1 VLGHAYG
8 QRVTMRELSTRMIE
22 AVLDGEGL
30 QGVAELAAAE
40 AGGPVAIVLPPRGL
54 AARAPGGGELN
65 GLAEYAKARVADTKA
80 TAADPI
86 ALERSIEAGGQ
97 VVGVVLLLEGQSED
111 GDQPVLVDREEVL
124 RAAALA
130 ALAEVAVA
138 DAREDAERKM
148 RGGLIEELR
157 SHEVASAEATSK
169 AARLGCD
176 LARGAIALVAE
187 IESASPSHATALVE
201 AEYEGSLAELADGR
215 LYAILPARGA
225 ITLVAE
231 IESASPSHAT
241 ALVEAEYEGSLAEL
255 ADGRLYAILPAR
267 GGDDAPEKTLQ
278 AAGRIAGRLRKHGM
292 AAVSS
297 FYPDPGELHRAIR
310 EAELV
315 LDVIT
320 REPEIAEALEEGIA
334 ASGVYRLLFRALIS
348 DPGEVRSFYRDTV
361 EPLVRYDNQYRSD
374 LLGTLEEYLAS
385 DCNMNAT
392 ARAIFAHRHTV
403 AYRLERVKE
412 LTGLDPQISEDR
424 ERLGLGIKAYRILAP
439 ALPR

>member
-1 VLGHAYG
+1 
-8 QRVTMRELSTRMIE
+8 MIE

-54 AARAPGGGELN
+54 AARAAGGGELN
-65 GLAEYAKARVADTKA
+65 GLAEYAKARLADSE
-80 TAADPI
+80 AAAPDRL

-97 VVGVVLLLEGQSED
+97 RVGVVLLLEDDSDED
-111 GDQPVLVDREEVL
+111 EPPVKVDREEVL

-138 DAREDAERKM
+138 DAREEAERKL

-157 SHEVASAEATSK
+157 SLEIDAAEATSK

-176 LARGAIALVAE
+176 LSRGAIALVAE

-201 AEYEGSLAELADGR
+201 AEYEGSLAELA
-215 LYAILPARGA
+215 
-225 ITLVAE
+225 E
-231 IESASPSHAT
+231 
-241 ALVEAEYEGSLAEL
+241 
-255 ADGRLYAILPAR
+255 GRLYAILPAR
-267 GGDDAPEKTLQ
+267 GGDEAPGRTLQ
-278 AAGRIAGRLRKHGM
+278 AAGRVANRLGKHGL

-297 FYPDPGELHRAIR
+297 FYPDPGELNRAIK

-315 LDVIT
+315 LDVIS
-320 REPEIAEALEEGIA
+320 REPQIAGALEEGIA
-334 ASGVYRLLFRALIS
+334 ASGVFRLLFRALIS
-348 DPGEVRSFYRDTV
+348 DPDEVRSFYRDTV

-374 LLGTLEEYLAS
+374 LLGTIEEYLAS

>member
-1 VLGHAYG
+1 
-8 QRVTMRELSTRMIE
+8 MRELSTRMIE
-22 AVLDGEGL
+22 AVLDGQGL

-54 AARAPGGGELN
+54 AARAPWGGELN
-65 GLAEYAKARVADTKA
+65 GLAEYAKARVADTAA
-80 TAADPI
+80 TTPDAI

-97 VVGVVLLLEGQSED
+97 TVGVVLLLDEPIPD
-111 GDQPVLVDREEVL
+111 GGEAVLVDREEVL

-157 SHEVASAEATSK
+157 DREVETAEATSK

-176 LARGAIALVAE
+176 LARGALALVAE
-187 IESASPSHATALVE
+187 IESASPSHA
-201 AEYEGSLAELADGR
+201 S
-215 LYAILPARGA
+215 
-225 ITLVAE
+225 
-231 IESASPSHAT
+231 

-267 GGDDAPEKTLQ
+267 GGDDAPETTLRS
-278 AAGRIAGRLRKHGM
+278 AGRIAKRLRRHGM

-315 LDVIT
+315 LDVVT

-348 DPGEVRSFYRDTV
+348 DPDEVRSFYRDTV
-361 EPLVRYDNQYRSD
+361 EPLVRYDDQYRSD

-403 AYRLERVKE
+403 AYRLDRVKE

>member
-1 VLGHAYG
+1 VN
-8 QRVTMRELSTRMIE
+8 TRELSTRMIE

-30 QGVAELAAAE
+30 RGVAELASAE
-40 AGGPVAIVLPPRGL
+40 AGGPVAIVLPARGL
-54 AARAPGGGELN
+54 AARAPGTDSLN
-65 GLAEYAKARVADTKA
+65 GLTEYVRARVADTE
-80 TAADPI
+80 AASPHPI

-97 VVGVVLLLEGQSED
+97 TVGVVLLLQGESGNGEPAVLI
-111 GDQPVLVDREEVL
+111 DQEEVL

-138 DAREDAERKM
+138 DAREEAERRM

-157 SHEVASAEATSK
+157 SREIDSAEATSK

-187 IESASPSHATALVE
+187 IDSTSPSHATALVE
-201 AEYEGSLAELADGR
+201 TEYEGSLAELADGR

-225 ITLVAE
+225 
-231 IESASPSHAT
+231 
-241 ALVEAEYEGSLAEL
+241 
-255 ADGRLYAILPAR
+255 
-267 GGDDAPEKTLQ
+267 DDAPEKTLQ
-278 AAGRIAGRLRKHGM
+278 GVGRIAKRLRKHGT
-292 AAVSS
+292 AAISS

-315 LDVIT
+315 LEVIS
-320 REPEIAEALEEGIA
+320 REPRIAEALEEGIA
-334 ASGVYRLLFRALIS
+334 ASGVYLLLFRALIS
-348 DPGEVRSFYRDTV
+348 DPEEVRSFYRDTV

-403 AYRLERVKE
+403 AYRLERVKD

>member
-1 VLGHAYG
+1 M
-8 QRVTMRELSTRMIE
+8 TMRELSTQMIE

-30 QGVAELAAAE
+30 QGVAELAAVE

-65 GLAEYAKARVADTKA
+65 GLAEYAKARVADTRA
-80 TAADPI
+80 TAPDPI
-86 ALERSIEAGGQ
+86 AMERSIVAGGQ
-97 VVGVVLLLEGQSED
+97 IVGVVLLLDLGSGD
-111 GDQPVLVDREEVL
+111 GGQPVLVDREEVL

-138 DAREDAERKM
+138 DAREEAERKL

-157 SHEVASAEATSK
+157 EREVESAGATSK
-169 AARLGCD
+169 AVRLGCD

-187 IESASPSHATALVE
+187 ISSASPSHATALVE
-201 AEYEGSLAELADGR
+201 AEYEGSLAEL
-215 LYAILPARGA
+215 
-225 ITLVAE
+225 V
-231 IESASPSHAT
+231 
-241 ALVEAEYEGSLAEL
+241 
-255 ADGRLYAILPAR
+255 DGRLYAILPAR
-267 GGDDAPEKTLQ
+267 GGDDAPERTLQ
-278 AAGRIAGRLRKHGM
+278 AAGRIANRLRKHGV

-297 FYPDPGELHRAIR
+297 FYPDPGELHRAIK

-315 LDVIT
+315 LDVVT
-320 REPEIAEALEEGIA
+320 REPEIAEALDEGIA

-348 DPGEVRSFYRDTV
+348 DPDEVIRFYRDTV

-424 ERLGLGIKAYRILAP
+424 ERLGLGIKAYRTLAP

>member
-1 VLGHAYG
+1 M
-8 QRVTMRELSTRMIE
+8 TMRELSTRMIE
-22 AVLDGEGL
+22 AVLDGDGL

-65 GLAEYAKARVADTKA
+65 GLAEYAKARVADTDA
-80 TAADPI
+80 TSPDPI
-86 ALERSIEAGGQ
+86 ALERTIEAGGQ
-97 VVGVVLLLEGQSED
+97 VVGIVMLIEQSEN
-111 GDQPVLVDREEVL
+111 GAETVLVDREEVL

-138 DAREDAERKM
+138 DAREEAERKM

-157 SHEVASAEATSK
+157 SREIETAEVTSK

-187 IESASPSHATALVE
+187 ISSASPSHATALVE
-201 AEYEGSLAELADGR
+201 GEYEGSLAELAEGR
-215 LYAILPARGA
+215 LYA
-225 ITLVAE
+225 V
-231 IESASPSHAT
+231 
-241 ALVEAEYEGSLAEL
+241 
-255 ADGRLYAILPAR
+255 LPAR
-267 GGDDAPEKTLQ
+267 GGDDAPERTLQ
-278 AAGRIAGRLRKHGM
+278 AAGRIATRLRKHGT

-297 FYPDPGELHRAIR
+297 FYPDPGELHRAIK

-315 LDVIT
+315 LDVVA
-320 REPEIAEALEEGIA
+320 REPEIAEALDEGIA

-348 DPGEVRSFYRDTV
+348 DPDEVRSFYRDTV
-361 EPLVRYDNQYRSD
+361 EPLVRYDTQYRSD

-392 ARAIFAHRHTV
+392 ARTIFAHRHTV
-403 AYRLERVKE
+403 AYRLDRVKE

>member
-1 VLGHAYG
+1 
-8 QRVTMRELSTRMIE
+8 MRELSTRMIE

-65 GLAEYAKARVADTKA
+65 GLAEYAKARIAETEA
-80 TAADPI
+80 SAPHPI

-97 VVGVVLLLEGQSED
+97 VVGVVLLLESDSEN
-111 GDQPVLVDREEVL
+111 GEVPVLVDCDEVL
-124 RAAALA
+124 RAASLA

-138 DAREDAERKM
+138 DARDDAERKL

-157 SHEVASAEATSK
+157 TREIETAEATSK

-187 IESASPSHATALVE
+187 IESASPSHATALLE
-201 AEYEGSLAELADGR
+201 AEYEGSLAELA
-215 LYAILPARGA
+215 
-225 ITLVAE
+225 E
-231 IESASPSHAT
+231 
-241 ALVEAEYEGSLAEL
+241 
-255 ADGRLYAILPAR
+255 GRLYAILPAR

-278 AAGRIAGRLRKHGM
+278 AAGRIAGRLRRHGM

-297 FYPDPGELHRAIR
+297 FYPDPGELHRAIK

-315 LDVIT
+315 LDVIA
-320 REPEIAEALEEGIA
+320 REPEIAEALDEGIA

-348 DPGEVRSFYRDTV
+348 DPEEVRSFYRDTV

-412 LTGLDPQISEDR
+412 LSGLDPQISEDR

>member
-1 VLGHAYG
+1 
-8 QRVTMRELSTRMIE
+8 MRELSTRMIE

-40 AGGPVAIVLPPRGL
+40 AGAPVAIVLPPRGL
-54 AARAPGGGELN
+54 SARAPGGRELN
-65 GLAEYAKARVADTKA
+65 GLAEYAKARVAETDV
-80 TAADPI
+80 AAPERI
-86 ALERSIEAGGQ
+86 ALERSIEAGGRI
-97 VVGVVLLLEGQSED
+97 VGIVLLLESKSPG
-111 GDQPVLVDREEVL
+111 GAPVLIDRDEVL

-138 DAREDAERKM
+138 DAREEAERQM

-157 SHEVASAEATSK
+157 SREIDTAETTTK

-176 LARGAIALVAE
+176 LGRGAIALVAE
-187 IESASPSHATALVE
+187 IDSASPSHATALVE
-201 AEYEGSLAELADGR
+201 AEYEGSLAELA
-215 LYAILPARGA
+215 
-225 ITLVAE
+225 E
-231 IESASPSHAT
+231 
-241 ALVEAEYEGSLAEL
+241 
-255 ADGRLYAILPAR
+255 GRLYAILPAR

-278 AAGRIAGRLRKHGM
+278 GAGRIANRLRKLGV

-297 FYPDPGELHRAIR
+297 FYPDPGELHRAIK

-320 REPEIAEALEEGIA
+320 REPEIAEALDEGIA

-348 DPGEVRSFYRDTV
+348 DPDEVRSFYRDTV
-361 EPLVRYDNQYRSD
+361 EPLVRYDDQYRSE
-374 LLGTLEEYLAS
+374 LLGTLEEYLTS

-392 ARAIFAHRHTV
+392 ARGIFAHRHTV

>member
-1 VLGHAYG
+1 M
-8 QRVTMRELSTRMIE
+8 TMRELSTRMIE

-54 AARAPGGGELN
+54 AARAPGGPELN
-65 GLAEYAKARVADTKA
+65 GLAEYAKARVADAEA
-80 TAADPI
+80 TAPDSI
-86 ALERSIEAGGQ
+86 GLERSIEAGGQ
-97 VVGVVLLLEGQSED
+97 TVGVVLLLNDGSED
-111 GDQPVLVDREEVL
+111 GAPSVRVDRDEVL

-130 ALAEVAVA
+130 ALAEIAVA
-138 DAREDAERKM
+138 DAREEAERTL

-157 SHEVASAEATSK
+157 SRQIDTAEVTSK

-176 LARGAIALVAE
+176 LGRGAIALVAE
-187 IESASPSHATALVE
+187 IDSASPSHATALLE
-201 AEYEGSLAELADGR
+201 AEYEGALAELSEGR
-215 LYAILPARGA
+215 LYAILPAKGA
-225 ITLVAE
+225 DE
-231 IESASPSHAT
+231 
-241 ALVEAEYEGSLAEL
+241 
-255 ADGRLYAILPAR
+255 
-267 GGDDAPEKTLQ
+267 APERTLQ
-278 AAGRIAGRLRKHGM
+278 AAGRIASRLREHGL

-297 FYPDPGELHRAIR
+297 FYPDPGELGRAIR

-315 LDVIT
+315 LAVIT
-320 REPEIAEALEEGIA
+320 REPQIADALEEGIA

-348 DPGEVRSFYRDTV
+348 DPEEVRTFYRDTV
-361 EPLVRYDNQYRSD
+361 EPLVRYDTQYRSD

-403 AYRLERVKE
+403 AYRLERVRE
-412 LTGLDPQISEDR
+412 LTGLDPQLSEDR

>member
-1 VLGHAYG
+1 
-8 QRVTMRELSTRMIE
+8 MRELSTRMIE

-40 AGGPVAIVLPPRGL
+40 AGCPVAIVLPPRGL
-54 AARAPGGGELN
+54 AARAPDGGELN
-65 GLAEYAKARVADTKA
+65 GLAEYAKARVAE
-80 TAADPI
+80 TAASAPDPI
-86 ALERSIEAGGQ
+86 VLERSIEAGGQ
-97 VVGVVLLLEGQSED
+97 IVGVVLLLDEAAGD
-111 GDQPVLVDREEVL
+111 GDEPVLIDRDEVL

-130 ALAEVAVA
+130 ALAAVAVT
-138 DAREDAERKM
+138 DAREEAERKM

-157 SHEVASAEATSK
+157 SHEVNTAEATSK

-201 AEYEGSLAELADGR
+201 GEYD
-215 LYAILPARGA
+215 
-225 ITLVAE
+225 
-231 IESASPSHAT
+231 
-241 ALVEAEYEGSLAEL
+241 GSLAEL

-267 GGDDAPEKTLQ
+267 GGDDAPETTLR
-278 AAGRIAGRLRKHGM
+278 AAGRIANRLRKHGM

-297 FYPDPGELHRAIR
+297 FYPDPGELHRAIK

-348 DPGEVRSFYRDTV
+348 DPGEVRSFYGDTV
-361 EPLVRYDNQYRSD
+361 EPLVRYDDQYHSD
-374 LLGTLEEYLAS
+374 LLGTVEEYLAS

>member
-1 VLGHAYG
+1 M
-8 QRVTMRELSTRMIE
+8 TMRELSTRMIE

-65 GLAEYAKARVADTKA
+65 GLAEYAKARVAKTQGSA
-80 TAADPI
+80 PDPI

-97 VVGVVLLLEGQSED
+97 NVGVVLLLQESPAD
-111 GDQPVLVDREEVL
+111 GDEPPVLVDREEVL

-138 DAREDAERKM
+138 DAREEAERKM

-157 SHEVASAEATSK
+157 SHEVNTAEATSK

-187 IESASPSHATALVE
+187 IESASPSHASALVE
-201 AEYEGSLAELADGR
+201 AEYEGSLAEM
-215 LYAILPARGA
+215 
-225 ITLVAE
+225 
-231 IESASPSHAT
+231 
-241 ALVEAEYEGSLAEL
+241 

-278 AAGRIAGRLRKHGM
+278 GAGRIANRLRKHGM

-320 REPEIAEALEEGIA
+320 REPEIAEALDEGIA

-361 EPLVRYDNQYRSD
+361 EPLVRYDDQYRSD

>member
-1 VLGHAYG
+1 
-8 QRVTMRELSTRMIE
+8 MIE
-22 AVLDGEGL
+22 AVLDGAGL

-54 AARAPGGGELN
+54 ATCAADGGELN
-65 GLAEYAKARVADTKA
+65 GLAEYAKAWVADSKA
-80 TAADPI
+80 VAPDGI

-97 VVGVVLLLEGQSED
+97 RVGVVLLLEDDSGED
-111 GDQPVLVDREEVL
+111 ELAVKVDREEVL

-138 DAREDAERKM
+138 DAREEAERKM

-157 SHEVASAEATSK
+157 SREIDAAEATSK

-176 LARGAIALVAE
+176 LLRGAIALVAE

-215 LYAILPARGA
+215 LYAILPARG
-225 ITLVAE
+225 
-231 IESASPSHAT
+231 
-241 ALVEAEYEGSLAEL
+241 
-255 ADGRLYAILPAR
+255 
-267 GGDDAPEKTLQ
+267 GDEAPERTLQ
-278 AAGRIAGRLRKHGM
+278 AAGRIANRLRKHGL

-297 FYPDPGELHRAIR
+297 FYPDPGELNRAIK

-320 REPEIAEALEEGIA
+320 REPQIAEALEEGIA
-334 ASGVYRLLFRALIS
+334 ASGVFRLLFRALIS
-348 DPGEVRSFYRDTV
+348 DPDEVRSFYRDTV
-361 EPLVRYDNQYRSD
+361 EPLVRYDNQYRSA

-439 ALPR
+439 VLPR

>member
-1 VLGHAYG
+1 MMP
-8 QRVTMRELSTRMIE
+8 MRELSTRMIE

-30 QGVAELAAAE
+30 RGVAELAAAE
-40 AGGPVAIVLPPRGL
+40 AGGPVAILLPPRGL
-54 AARAPGGGELN
+54 AARSPGDGEMN
-65 GLAEYAKARVADTKA
+65 GLAEYAKARIADSEA
-80 TAADPI
+80 SAPAAV
-86 ALERSIEAGGQ
+86 ALERAIEAGGQ
-97 VVGVVLLLEGQSED
+97 IVGVVLLLESEPGNGELD
-111 GDQPVLVDREEVL
+111 LRVDREEVL
-124 RAAALA
+124 RATALA

-138 DAREDAERKM
+138 DAREEVERKM

-157 SHEVASAEATSK
+157 AREIETAEVTNKS
-169 AARLGCD
+169 ARLGCD

-187 IESASPSHATALVE
+187 INSTSPSHATALVE
-201 AEYEGSLAELADGR
+201 AEYEGSLAELAEGR

-225 ITLVAE
+225 
-231 IESASPSHAT
+231 
-241 ALVEAEYEGSLAEL
+241 
-255 ADGRLYAILPAR
+255 
-267 GGDDAPEKTLQ
+267 DDAPERTLL
-278 AAGRIAGRLRKHGM
+278 AAGRIANRLRKHGT

-315 LDVIT
+315 LDVIS
-320 REPEIAEALEEGIA
+320 REPQIAEALEEGIA

-348 DPGEVRSFYRDTV
+348 DPEEVRSFYRDTV
-361 EPLVRYDNQYRSD
+361 EPLVRYDDQYRSD
-374 LLGTLEEYLAS
+374 LLGTLERYLAS

>member
-1 VLGHAYG
+1 
-8 QRVTMRELSTRMIE
+8 MRELSTRMIE

-40 AGGPVAIVLPPRGL
+40 AAGPVAIILPPRGL

-65 GLAEYAKARVADTKA
+65 GLAEYAKARVADIEA
-80 TAADPI
+80 SSPHPI
-86 ALERSIEAGGQ
+86 ALERSIEAGGRR
-97 VVGVVLLLEGQSED
+97 VGVVLLIETEPD
-111 GDQPVLVDREEVL
+111 DEPVLVDREEVL

-138 DAREDAERKM
+138 DAREEAERRM
-148 RGGLIEELR
+148 RGGLLEELR
-157 SHEVASAEATSK
+157 SHEVNTAEATAK

-187 IESASPSHATALVE
+187 IESASPSHA
-201 AEYEGSLAELADGR
+201 S
-215 LYAILPARGA
+215 
-225 ITLVAE
+225 
-231 IESASPSHAT
+231 

-267 GGDDAPEKTLQ
+267 GGDDAPETTLR
-278 AAGRIAGRLRKHGM
+278 AAGRIANRLRKHGM

-297 FYPDPGELHRAIR
+297 FYPDPGELHRAVR

-348 DPGEVRSFYRDTV
+348 DPEEVRSFYRDTV
-361 EPLVRYDNQYRSD
+361 EPLVRYDDQYRSD

-392 ARAIFAHRHTV
+392 ARSIFAHRHTV
-403 AYRLERVKE
+403 AYRLDRIKE

>member
-1 VLGHAYG
+1 
-8 QRVTMRELSTRMIE
+8 MRELSTRMIE
-22 AVLDGEGL
+22 AVLEGSGL
-30 QGVAELAAAE
+30 QGVVELAATE
-40 AGGPVAIVLPPRGL
+40 VGVPVAIVLPGRGL
-54 AARAPGGGELN
+54 AARAPSGGELN
-65 GLAEYAKARVADTKA
+65 GLSEYAKVRVADPKA
-80 TAADPI
+80 TAPQPI
-86 ALERSIEAGGQ
+86 ALEREIEAGGQ
-97 VVGVVLLLEGQSED
+97 TVGIALLLERESDKGE
-111 GDQPVLVDREEVL
+111 GPPLNVDREEVL
-124 RAAALA
+124 RAASLA

-138 DAREDAERKM
+138 DARDEAERRM

-157 SHEVASAEATSK
+157 AREIDAAEVTSK

-201 AEYEGSLAELADGR
+201 AEYDGSLAELA
-215 LYAILPARGA
+215 
-225 ITLVAE
+225 E
-231 IESASPSHAT
+231 
-241 ALVEAEYEGSLAEL
+241 
-255 ADGRLYAILPAR
+255 GRLYAILPAR
-267 GGDDAPEKTLQ
+267 GGDDAPELTLQ
-278 AAGRIAGRLRKHGM
+278 GAGRIARRLRKHGR

-297 FYPDPGELHRAIR
+297 FYPDPGELHRAVR

-320 REPEIAEALEEGIA
+320 REPAIAEALEEGIA

-348 DPGEVRSFYRDTV
+348 DPEEVRTFYRDTV
-361 EPLVRYDNQYRSD
+361 EPLVRYDDQYRSD
-374 LLGTLEEYLAS
+374 LLGTLEEYLAR

-403 AYRLERVKE
+403 AYRLDRVKE

-424 ERLGLGIKAYRILAP
+424 ERLGLGIKAHRILAP

>member
-1 VLGHAYG
+1 MN
-8 QRVTMRELSTRMIE
+8 T
-22 AVLDGEGL
+22 
-30 QGVAELAAAE
+30 
-40 AGGPVAIVLPPRGL
+40 
-54 AARAPGGGELN
+54 
-65 GLAEYAKARVADTKA
+65 
-80 TAADPI
+80 
-86 ALERSIEAGGQ
+86 
-97 VVGVVLLLEGQSED
+97 
-111 GDQPVLVDREEVL
+111 
-124 RAAALA
+124 
-130 ALAEVAVA
+130 
-138 DAREDAERKM
+138 
-148 RGGLIEELR
+148 
-157 SHEVASAEATSK
+157 AEATSK

-176 LARGAIALVAE
+176 LARGAIALVARDRVRL
-187 IESASPSHATALVE
+187 PSHATALVE
-201 AEYEGSLAELADGR
+201 GEYD
-215 LYAILPARGA
+215 
-225 ITLVAE
+225 
-231 IESASPSHAT
+231 
-241 ALVEAEYEGSLAEL
+241 GSLAEL

-267 GGDDAPEKTLQ
+267 GGDDAPETTLGPRGESQ
-278 AAGRIAGRLRKHGM
+278 TGCAATAS

-348 DPGEVRSFYRDTV
+348 DPDEVRSFYRDTV
-361 EPLVRYDNQYRSD
+361 EPLVRYDDQYRSD